1 MTKFSIHMA
10 ARMSI
15 NMRSE
20 LTKALNLHIYASMVF
35 MLDTGEG
42 ALLASVAFPLSFAQ
56 TEKEFWR
63 LTS

>member
-1 MTKFSIHMA
+1 MA

-20 LTKALNLHIYASMVF
+20 LTKALKWHIYAYLVF
-35 MLDTGEG
+35 MLDIGEG
-42 ALLASVAFPLSFAQ
+42 ALLASVAFPLSFTQ

-63 LTS
+63 FTS